1 MEMTANSILVTLLI
15 FFGTII
21 GMIVLQIFLSRTER
35 RWPGLIL
42 PICTLLYALLVCMNV
57 VRVGSLAETV
67 LFMALLFLLF
77 NIPTYILLAIYF
89 ICRQRRKKR
98 KMLDKMNIQDLN

>member
-1 MEMTANSILVTLLI
+1 MEMTTNSILVTLLI

-67 LFMALLFLLF
+67 LFMVLLFLLF

>member
-1 MEMTANSILVTLLI
+1 MEMIANSILVTLLI

-89 ICRQRRKKR
+89 ICRQRRKKK

>member
-1 MEMTANSILVTLLI
+1 MEITANSILVTLLI

>member
-1 MEMTANSILVTLLI
+1 MEMTANSILVTMLI

-67 LFMALLFLLF
+67 LFMALLYLLF

>member
-1 MEMTANSILVTLLI
+1 MEMTADSILVTLLI

-57 VRVGSLAETV
+57 VRVGSVAETV

>member
-1 MEMTANSILVTLLI
+1 MEMTADSILVTLLI

>member
-1 MEMTANSILVTLLI
+1 MTANSILVTLLI

>member
-1 MEMTANSILVTLLI
+1 MEMTANSILVTMLI

>member
-1 MEMTANSILVTLLI
+1 MEMTTNSILVTLLI

>member
-89 ICRQRRKKR
+89 ICRQRRKKK

>member
-1 MEMTANSILVTLLI
+1 MEMIANSILVTLLI

>member
-89 ICRQRRKKR
+89 ICRQRRKKM

>member
-67 LFMALLFLLF
+67 LLMAILFLLF